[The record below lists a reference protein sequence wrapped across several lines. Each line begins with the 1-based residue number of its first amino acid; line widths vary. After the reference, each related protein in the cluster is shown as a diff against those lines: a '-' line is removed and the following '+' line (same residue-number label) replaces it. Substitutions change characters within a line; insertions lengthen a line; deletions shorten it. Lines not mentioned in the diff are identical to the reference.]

1 MAEQW
6 TFLSNHGRV
15 LLVIAADPDVRLRDV
30 AESVGITER
39 AVQMIVADLEE
50 SGYITRQRVGRRN
63 HYIVDAGRHFRHPH
77 EAGHQVGEL
86 IELFKDDRPQKSS
99 EPSRIGRSAGAA
111 SAAAAAAV
119 VAVSEMASGGVPDL
133 PL

>member
-15 LLVIAADPDVRLRDV
+15 LLVIAEDPDVRLRDV

-50 SGYITRQRVGRRN
+50 SGYIKRQRVGRRN
-63 HYIVDAGRHFRHPH
+63 HYIVNADRHFRHPH
-77 EAGHQVGEL
+77 EADHRIGEL
-86 IELFKDDRPQKSS
+86 LDLFGIEVVPAPA
-99 EPSRIGRSAGAA
+99 PSGMGRAVGVA
-111 SAAAAAAV
+111 SAAATAAI
-119 VAVSEMASGGVPDL
+119 VASAEAARQMPDVPL
-133 PL
+133 

>member
-1 MAEQW
+1 VAEQW

-15 LLVIAADPDVRLRDV
+15 LLVSAADPDVRLRDV

-50 SGYITRQRVGRRN
+50 CGYITRQRVGRRN
-63 HYIVDAGRHFRHPH
+63 HYVVDAGRHFRHPH
-77 EAGHQVGEL
+77 EANHQVGEL
-86 IELFKDDRPQKSS
+86 LDLFKDDRVKRS
-99 EPSRIGRSAGAA
+99 EGSRLGRSAGAA

-119 VAVSEMASGGVPDL
+119 VAVSELAGGVPDL
-133 PL
+133 PM

>member
-30 AESVGITER
+30 AECVGITER

-50 SGYITRQRVGRRN
+50 AGYITRQRVGRRN
-63 HYIVDAGRHFRHPH
+63 HYIVDGGRHFRHPH
-77 EAGHQVGEL
+77 EADHQVGEL
-86 IELFKDDRPQKSS
+86 LELFKNDASKTAGS
-99 EPSRIGRSAGAA
+99 SRIGRSAGAA

-119 VAVSEMASGGVPDL
+119 VAVSEMASGVPDL

>member
-6 TFLSNHGRV
+6 TLLSNHGRV

-77 EAGHQVGEL
+77 EADHQVGEL
-86 IELFKDDRPQKSS
+86 LDLFKNDAPRTSGS
-99 EPSRIGRSAGAA
+99 SRIGRSAGAA

-119 VAVSEMASGGVPDL
+119 VAVSGVASGVPDL
-133 PL
+133 PM

>member
-1 MAEQW
+1 VAEQW

-15 LLVIAADPDVRLRDV
+15 LLVIAGDPDVRLRDV

-50 SGYITRQRVGRRN
+50 SGYIARQRVGRRN
-63 HYIVDAGRHFRHPH
+63 HYVVDSDRHFRHPH
-77 EAGHQVGEL
+77 EADHRVGEL
-86 IELFKDDRPQKSS
+86 LELFKDDRPKLA

-119 VAVSEMASGGVPDL
+119 VAVSEMAAGVPDL

>member
-15 LLVIAADPDVRLRDV
+15 LLVIAEDPDVRLRDV

-50 SGYITRQRVGRRN
+50 TGYLSRHRVGRRN
-63 HYIVDAGRHFRHPH
+63 HYVVNADRHFRHPH
-77 EAGHQVGEL
+77 EADHRIGEL
-86 IELFKDDRPQKSS
+86 LDLFDIKVAGAPAASGV
-99 EPSRIGRSAGAA
+99 GRAVGAA
-111 SAAAAAAV
+111 SAAAT
-119 VAVSEMASGGVPDL
+119 VAIVAGADVARQMPDVPL
-133 PL
+133 